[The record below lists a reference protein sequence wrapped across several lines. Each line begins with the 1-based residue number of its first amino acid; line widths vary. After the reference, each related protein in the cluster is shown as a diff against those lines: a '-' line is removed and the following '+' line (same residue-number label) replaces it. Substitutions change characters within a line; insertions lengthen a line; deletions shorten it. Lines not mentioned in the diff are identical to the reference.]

1 MFNLFSQLIQPHSH
15 LPKDMGTWHT
25 VEFSLYQ
32 CQPSP
37 DVTPPAPHCM
47 QLEHQ
52 AKIIFKYSSQVPE
65 VDSKAGTNKR
75 SFSGAVTDMPGND
88 IDQSIPDKQGDQIQG
103 KEGDTAQNP
112 GNEAENPGNE
122 NAEGDQTPEET
133 EDSAQNPAEV
143 RTVAKP
149 EAQEVKVAE
158 NPAERASVEVD
169 ESAKASES
177 ERQV

>member
-1 MFNLFSQLIQPHSH
+1 
-15 LPKDMGTWHT
+15 
-25 VEFSLYQ
+25 
-32 CQPSP
+32 
-37 DVTPPAPHCM
+37 
-47 QLEHQ
+47 
-52 AKIIFKYSSQVPE
+52 
-65 VDSKAGTNKR
+65 
-75 SFSGAVTDMPGND
+75 MPGND
-88 IDQSIPDKQGDQIQG
+88 IDQSIPDKEGDQIQG

-112 GNEAENPGNE
+112 GEEAENPGIE
-122 NAEGDQTPEET
+122 NAEGDQTPEKT

-158 NPAERASVEVD
+158 NPAERASDEVD

>member
-1 MFNLFSQLIQPHSH
+1 
-15 LPKDMGTWHT
+15 
-25 VEFSLYQ
+25 
-32 CQPSP
+32 
-37 DVTPPAPHCM
+37 M

-52 AKIIFKYSSQVPE
+52 AKIIFKYPSQVPE

-88 IDQSIPDKQGDQIQG
+88 IDQSIPDKEGDQVQG

-112 GNEAENPGNE
+112 VKEAEIPGKEAENPGNE
-122 NAEGDQTPEET
+122 NAEGDQTPEKT
-133 EDSAQNPAEV
+133 EDGDQNPAEV
-143 RTVAKP
+143 RTVVKP

-158 NPAERASVEVD
+158 NPAERASDEVD

>member
-1 MFNLFSQLIQPHSH
+1 
-15 LPKDMGTWHT
+15 MGTWHT

-52 AKIIFKYSSQVPE
+52 AKIIFKYPSQVPE

-88 IDQSIPDKQGDQIQG
+88 IDQSIPEKEGDQIQG
-103 KEGDTAQNP
+103 KEGDTAQNPGKEAENPEKEAENP

-122 NAEGDQTPEET
+122 NAEGDQTPEKT

-158 NPAERASVEVD
+158 NPAERASDEVD